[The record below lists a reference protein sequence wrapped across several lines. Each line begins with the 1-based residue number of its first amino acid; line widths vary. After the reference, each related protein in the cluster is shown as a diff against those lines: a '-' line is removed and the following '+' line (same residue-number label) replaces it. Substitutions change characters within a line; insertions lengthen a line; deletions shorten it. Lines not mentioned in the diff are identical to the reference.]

1 MTDTDNDPLLDRA
14 ITILRDSPSV
24 ALPLPE
30 LARRVGTGD
39 PDGLARL
46 LAADDRVRVLGAP
59 ALPGLTLLPA
69 DRAAAYEHALTA
81 AGLRPFR
88 RVALLHP
95 TPVPGGGVAALL
107 RQTTARLLAPGPDP
121 ARSPVSGQAADA
133 VAEAAEQANRAVLAT
148 RLPGA
153 AAPSTTR
160 PPGPPPPHP
169 GPPLPRPPGSRRPP
183 RP

>member
-1 MTDTDNDPLLDRA
+1 MTDTANDPILDRA
-14 ITILRDSPSV
+14 IAILRDSPSV

-69 DRAAAYEHALTA
+69 DRAAVYERALTA
-81 AGLRPFR
+81 AGLRPLR
-88 RVALLHP
+88 RVALLHR
-95 TPVPGGGVAALL
+95 TPVPGAGVAALL
-107 RQTTARLLAPGPDP
+107 RQTTARLLAPGPEPGSDL
-121 ARSPVSGQAADA
+121 ARGRAADA
-133 VAEAAEQANRAVLAT
+133 VAEAAERANRAVLAT

-160 PPGPPPPHP
+160 PPGPPRPDA
-169 GPPLPRPPGSRRPP
+169 GPPPPRPPGPRRPP